1 MKNEKIK
8 VSDEFL
14 KQLLD
19 IEKLKYCF
27 ECGKC
32 TASCPMVE
40 LFPKN
45 YNPRVLLERIFL
57 NPEKVLSYE
66 ELWLCA
72 WCYRCYRRCP
82 QGLKVP
88 EIFLA
93 LRKIAIEE
101 GYLHGFEK
109 ALNLIKEEIPFP
121 ATFCWVC
128 LHPERAK
135 IDKKTVANFLQGV
148 SINYE
153 HERKT
158 PTKTR
163 KDKVAVVGSGPA
175 GLTAAHELV
184 KKGYSITVFESFPEP
199 GGMLRKCIPEYR
211 LPKGLL
217 DTEIQ
222 HLENF
227 GVEFRTDTTIGKNLT
242 INDLLQEGYK
252 AVFVATGAHESR
264 KLRVKGE
271 DLDGVIYALDF
282 LKEVNLGKCVKLEGK
297 VVVVGGGNTAMD
309 AARTAHRLGAK
320 EVHILYRRS
329 KEEMP
334 ANPLKIKETE
344 EEEGVK
350 FQFLVAPKQ
359 ILGKNG
365 HLTSIG
371 CVRMELG
378 KPDESGR
385 RRPIPVEGSEFL
397 VELDTLILAI
407 GETPNLSFL
416 PKEVEITE
424 ENTIGV
430 EPFTMETTREGV
442 FAGGDV
448 VSGPATVVEA
458 IVAGKRAAESID
470 RYIKSKIRSGRK
482 IKQVVEVAKK

>member
-1 MKNEKIK
+1 LKKEKLK

-19 IEKLKYCF
+19 VEKLKYCF

-57 NPEKVLSYE
+57 NPESVVSDE
-66 ELWLCA
+66 ELWLCS
-72 WCYRCYRRCP
+72 WCYRCYKRCP

-93 LRKIAIEE
+93 LKKIAIEK
-101 GYLHGFEK
+101 GYLQGFEK
-109 ALNLIKEEIPFP
+109 ALRIIKEEIPFP
-121 ATFCWVC
+121 SSFCWVC

-135 IDKKTVANFLQGV
+135 IDKTTVANLLKHV
-148 SINYE
+148 TTNYE
-153 HERKT
+153 HKPPAKT
-158 PTKTR
+158 QKE
-163 KDKVAVVGSGPA
+163 KVAIVGSGPA

-184 KKGYSITVFESFPEP
+184 KKGYSVTVFESFPEP

-217 DTEIQ
+217 DAEIQ
-222 HLENF
+222 RLKNF
-227 GVEFRTDTTIGKNLT
+227 GIKFRTNTTIGKDLT
-242 INDLLQEGYK
+242 LNDLLQEGYK

-264 KLRVKGE
+264 KLRVEGE
-271 DLDGVIYALDF
+271 ALEGVIYALDF
-282 LKEVNLGKCVKLEGK
+282 LKEVNLGKCVKLKGK

-309 AARTAHRLGAK
+309 AARTTYRLGPK
-320 EVHILYRRS
+320 EIHILYRRS

-344 EEEGVK
+344 EEGVK
-350 FQFLVAPKQ
+350 FQFLVAPKR
-359 ILGKNG
+359 ILGKDG
-365 HLTSIG
+365 RVTAIE

-378 KPDESGR
+378 EPDESGR

-397 VELDTLILAI
+397 VELGTLILAI
-407 GETPNLSFL
+407 GETPNLSFI
-416 PKEVEITE
+416 PKEVEVTE
-424 ENTIGV
+424 KNTIV
-430 EPFTMETTREGV
+430 VYPFTTETTKEGI
-442 FAGGDV
+442 FAGGDA

-470 RYIKSKIRSGRK
+470 HYIKSKIRSGRRV
-482 IKQVVEVAKK
+482 KQVVEVAKK

>member
-1 MKNEKIK
+1 M

-19 IEKLKYCF
+19 VEKLKYCF

-45 YNPRVLLERIFL
+45 YNPRILLERIFF
-57 NPEKVLSYE
+57 NPEKVLSEE

-82 QGLKVP
+82 QALKVP

-93 LRKIAIEE
+93 LKKIAIKK
-101 GYLHGFEK
+101 GYLQGFEK
-109 ALNLIKEEIPFP
+109 ALRIIKEEIPFP
-121 ATFCWVC
+121 STFCWVC

-135 IDKKTVANFLQGV
+135 IDKTTVDNFLKRV
-148 SINYE
+148 TINYE

-163 KDKVAVVGSGPA
+163 KGKVSIVGSGPA

-184 KKGYSITVFESFPEP
+184 KKGYSVTVFESFPEI

-211 LPKGLL
+211 LPRRVL
-217 DTEIQ
+217 DADIQ
-222 HLENF
+222 CLKSF
-227 GVEFRTDTTIGKNLT
+227 GVKFRTDMTIGKDLAF
-242 INDLLQEGYK
+242 NDLLQEGYK

-264 KLRVKGE
+264 KLRVEGE

-282 LKEVNLGKCVKLEGK
+282 LKEVNLGKCVELKGK
-297 VVVVGGGNTAMD
+297 VVVVGGGDVAMD
-309 AARTAHRLGAK
+309 AARTAYRLGSK

-344 EEEGVK
+344 EDGVK
-350 FQFLVAPKQ
+350 FQFLVAPKRV
-359 ILGKNG
+359 LGRDG
-365 HLTSIG
+365 RATAIE
-371 CVRMELG
+371 CVRIELG
-378 KPDESGR
+378 EPDESGR

-407 GETPNLSFL
+407 GETPDLSFL
-416 PKEVEITE
+416 PKEVEVTE
-424 ENTIGV
+424 NNTIAV
-430 EPFTMETTREGV
+430 YPFTMETTKEGI

-448 VSGPATVVEA
+448 VSGPATVIEA

-470 RYIKSKIRSGRK
+470 RYLKSKSRSGRM
-482 IKQVVEVAKK
+482 IKQVVGVAKK

>member
-8 VSDEFL
+8 VSNELL

-19 IEKLKYCF
+19 VEKLKYCF

-57 NPEKVLSYE
+57 NPEKVLSDE

-135 IDKKTVANFLQGV
+135 VDKATVANFLKRATI
-148 SINYE
+148 INE
-153 HERKT
+153 RERKT
-158 PTKTR
+158 SAKTR
-163 KDKVAVVGSGPA
+163 KEKVAIVGSGPA
-175 GLTAAHELV
+175 GLTTAYELV
-184 KKGYSITVFESFPEP
+184 KKGYPVTVFESFTEP
-199 GGMLRKCIPEYR
+199 GGMLIKCFPEYR
-211 LPKGLL
+211 LPKGIL
-217 DTEIQ
+217 DAEIKR
-222 HLENF
+222 LKNF
-227 GVEFRTDTTIGKNLT
+227 GVKFRTGTTIGKDVRF
-242 INDLLQEGYK
+242 NDLVQEGYK

-264 KLRVKGE
+264 KLRVEGE
-271 DLDGVIYALDF
+271 DLKGVLHALDF
-282 LKEVNLGKCVKLEGK
+282 MGEVNLRKRTKLEGK
-297 VVVVGGGNTAMD
+297 VVVIGGGTVAID
-309 AARTAHRLGAK
+309 AARTALRLGAR

-329 KEEMP
+329 KKEMP
-334 ANPLKIKETE
+334 ADPWELREA

-350 FQFLVAPKQ
+350 FQFLVAPKR

-365 HLTSIG
+365 RVTAIE
-371 CVRMELG
+371 CVRIQLG
-378 KPDESGR
+378 EPDESGR

-407 GETPNLSFL
+407 GETSNLSFL

-424 ENTIGV
+424 ENTIAV
-430 EPFTMETTREGV
+430 EPFTMETTREGI

-458 IVAGKRAAESID
+458 IVAGKRVAESID

-482 IKQVVEVAKK
+482 VKQVAEVAKR